1 MDTFGYFKQICAIPR
16 ESGNEEGIRKFL
28 LSWAKDNNFEA
39 TTDKAGNVIVRRE
52 ASEGYENVPPVC
64 LQGHMDMVCVKKPG
78 SNHNFLTDPV
88 ETVEKDGFLYAKDTS
103 LGADNGIALAMIM
116 ALFTD
121 PEAKH
126 GKLEA
131 LFTVSE
137 ETGMFGAFGLEP
149 QNISSRRMINLDSE
163 EEGVIYIGCAGGT
176 DVEAFF
182 KANPVTVP
190 EDWEPVF
197 IKVCG
202 LKGGHSGGEI
212 HRQRA
217 NAIKVLGLMLSA
229 LEKENKP
236 FMLNSIEGGTRRNVI
251 PSEAMCVICLPT
263 ETKKTSVN
271 LMLHAFEQAKA
282 VYAVED
288 PGMTTEHHCS
298 HHDSSLKKPEKA
310 FSPSDSAKLAR
321 ALLCIPHGVASMSKA
336 VEGVVETSQNLAVI
350 KTEGNC
356 VSIEISIRSLVEF
369 DKETRVR
376 MNQYLLQSFGFE
388 TKTSGDYPSWAP
400 DRDSALCAFCAKA
413 WKDVTGKDAVI
424 TSIHAGLECG
434 VINSRIPGMDSVSI
448 GPDLFDVHSTNE
460 HLSAA
465 SASRVYDF
473 VKHLLSII
481 R

>member
-16 ESGNEEGIRKFL
+16 ESGNEEGIRRFL
-28 LSWAKDNNFEA
+28 LSWAKDNKFEA
-39 TTDKAGNVIVRRE
+39 TTDKAGNVIVYRE
-52 ASEGYENVPPVC
+52 ATKGYENVPPVC

-78 SNHNFLTDPV
+78 SSHNFLTDPV

-121 PEAKH
+121 PDAEH

-149 QNISSRRMINLDSE
+149 ENIKSRRMINLDSE
-163 EEGVIYIGCAGGT
+163 EEGIIYIGCAGGT
-176 DVEAFF
+176 DVEASFR
-182 KANPVTVP
+182 ADLVTVP
-190 EDWEPVF
+190 QDWEPVF
-197 IKVCG
+197 IKVGG

-217 NAIKVLGLMLSA
+217 NAIKILGLMLCA
-229 LEKENKP
+229 LEKENRP
-236 FMLNSIEGGTRRNVI
+236 FMLSSIEGGTRRNVI
-251 PSEAMCVICLPT
+251 PSEAYCVICLPS
-263 ETKKTSVN
+263 ETKKASMHLILN
-271 LMLHAFEQAKA
+271 AFENAKA
-282 VYAVED
+282 LYAVED
-288 PGMTTEHHCS
+288 PGMTNEHYCS
-298 HHDSSLKKPEKA
+298 HHNSSLKKPEKA
-310 FSPSDSAKLAR
+310 FGPSDSAKLAR
-321 ALLCIPHGVASMSKA
+321 ALLCIPHGVDSMSKA
-336 VEGVVETSQNLAVI
+336 VEGVVQTSQNLAVI
-350 KTEGNC
+350 RTEGNC
-356 VSIEISIRSLVEF
+356 VSVEISVRSLVGF

-376 MNQYLLQSFGFE
+376 MNQDLLQSFGFE
-388 TKTSGDYPSWAP
+388 TKSSGDYPSWTP
-400 DRDSALCAFCAKA
+400 DRDSALCAFCAEA

-448 GPDLFDVHSTNE
+448 GPDLFDVHSTDE
-460 HLSAA
+460 HLSVA